1 MGMARVGLQLYS
13 VREECKRDLAAT
25 LAAARSAGYDGVEP
39 WGYDGSDTS
48 WMGRDGLSLRRML
61 DDAKLA
67 CCGMHVATQAIEP
80 ERLSRT
86 VGLSLEP
93 GNPFVVVAA
102 DRARMAS
109 LAGVAELAGI
119 LNRAAEATARHGLRV
134 GYHAHGFDFARVEG
148 KVAWYELFGRLAPV
162 VVMQLDNGNCA
173 SGGGDPL
180 DVLRRFPNRARTV
193 HLKEHGGPSG
203 SVIGEG
209 KMDWAETFRLCEA
222 LHATEWYVV
231 EEGEEEG
238 RGFEVC
244 RRSREA
250 LRRMGK

>member
-1 MGMARVGLQLYS
+1 MGTARVGLQLYS
-13 VREECKRDLAAT
+13 VREECKRNLEAT
-25 LAAARSAGYDGVEP
+25 LEAASSLGYTGVEP
-39 WGYDGSDTS
+39 WGYDGSDVA
-48 WMGRDGLSLRRML
+48 WMDRDGMTLRRML
-61 DDAKLA
+61 EEAKLA

-80 ERLSRT
+80 ARLSRT
-86 VGLSLEP
+86 VGLSLVL

-102 DRARMAS
+102 DRARMS
-109 LAGVAELAGI
+109 SMAGIAELAGI
-119 LNRAAEATARHGLRV
+119 LNRAAEMTARHGLAV

-148 KVAWYELFGRLAPV
+148 KVAWYELFGRLARE

-180 DVLRRFPNRARTV
+180 DVLRRFPGRARTV
-193 HLKEHGGPSG
+193 HLKEHDGPPG

-209 KMDWAETFRLCEA
+209 NMDWPETFRLCET

-231 EEGEEEG
+231 EEGEEQG
-238 RGFEVC
+238 LGFEAC

>member
-13 VREECKRDLAAT
+13 VREECTRNLPAT
-25 LAAARSAGYDGVEP
+25 LEAASSLGYAGVEP

-48 WMGRDGLSLRRML
+48 WMGHDGLSLRCML
-61 DDAKLA
+61 DEAKLA
-67 CCGMHVATQAIEP
+67 CCGMHVATQAIEG

-86 VGLSLEP
+86 VGLSLIL

-102 DRARMAS
+102 DRARMS
-109 LAGVAELAGI
+109 SMAGIAELAGI
-119 LNRAAEATARHGLRV
+119 LNRAAGLTARHGIRV

-148 KVAWYELFGRLAPV
+148 KVAWYELFGRLESE

-180 DVLRRFPNRARTV
+180 DVLRSFPGRARTV
-193 HLKEHGGPSG
+193 HLKEHGGPPG

-209 KMDWAETFRLCEA
+209 KMDWPETFRLCET

-231 EEGEEEG
+231 EEGEAEG
-238 RGFEVC
+238 RGFDVC

-250 LRRMGK
+250 LRRMGM